1 MQRFGHLLFP
11 AILAAVVTI
20 TCAPPA
26 FSETDDRHLMLPG
39 ADEPYP
45 FNARDVSIE
54 DALRLFSRNLRVGIT
69 IAEDVDLSAR
79 AVFDMNGTRQEY
91 LDEIAALYD
100 FGWYFDGSVLHIFS
114 IGQMQIKV
122 YSLQQTNGSELI
134 SMLQTLGVYQKR
146 FFHRADAR
154 RQALL
159 VSGPE
164 SYIETVTQV
173 VEALEAADTRKI
185 TVLRGSGGG
194 ASQTIVS
201 EDIDL
206 GALPAT
212 DASGS

>member
-1 MQRFGHLLFP
+1 
-11 AILAAVVTI
+11 
-20 TCAPPA
+20 
-26 FSETDDRHLMLPG
+26 
-39 ADEPYP
+39 
-45 FNARDVSIE
+45 
-54 DALRLFSRNLRVGIT
+54 
-69 IAEDVDLSAR
+69 
-79 AVFDMNGTRQEY
+79 
-91 LDEIAALYD
+91 
-100 FGWYFDGSVLHIFS
+100 
-114 IGQMQIKV
+114 
-122 YSLQQTNGSELI
+122 
-134 SMLQTLGVYQKR
+134 MLQTLGVYQKR